1 MRLTGFSLVEL
12 LVVLALASTLIALVG
27 PLGFESVERVRTQS
41 EVVAI
46 QRWYNRIGYSAFIR
60 GQSIEVKSQGNNRLI
75 AYLDAEIFS
84 QRDVSRLDLVGV
96 PIVVFSSAGIPSRDQ
111 IALNSDTGRV
121 FELTLSGALSV
132 RSAY

>member
-1 MRLTGFSLVEL
+1 MKPAGFSLVEL

-46 QRWYNRIGYSAFIR
+46 QRWYNRMGYSAFIR
-60 GQSIEVKSQGNNRLI
+60 GQSIEVKRQGDSRLI

-84 QRDVSRLDLVGV
+84 QRDVSRLDLMGA
-96 PIVVFSSAGIPSRDQ
+96 PIIVFSSAGIPSLDQ
-111 IALNSDTGRV
+111 IVLTSNTGRV

>member
-1 MRLTGFSLVEL
+1 MKPAGFSLVEL
-12 LVVLALASTLIALVG
+12 LVVLALASILIALVG

-46 QRWYNRIGYSAFIR
+46 QRWYNRMGYSAFIR
-60 GQSIEVKSQGNNRLI
+60 GQSIEVKRQGDSRLI

-84 QRDVSRLDLVGV
+84 QRDVSRLDLMGA
-96 PIVVFSSAGIPSRDQ
+96 PIIVFSSAGIPSLDQ
-111 IALNSDTGRV
+111 IVLTSNTGRV
-121 FELTLSGALSV
+121 FELSLSGALSV

>member
-1 MRLTGFSLVEL
+1 MKLAGFSLVEL
-12 LVVLALASTLIALVG
+12 LVVLALASILIALVG

-46 QRWYNRIGYSAFIR
+46 QRWYNRMGYSAFIR
-60 GQSIEVKSQGNNRLI
+60 GQRIEVKRQGDRRLV
-75 AYLDAEIFS
+75 AYLGADLFS
-84 QRDVSRLDLVGV
+84 QRDVSRLDLVGA
-96 PIVVFSSAGIPSRDQ
+96 PIIVFSSAGIPSQDE
-111 IALNSDTGRV
+111 IALTSNTGRV